1 MKRTIV
7 ALGLVV
13 SLVDAGCQPRGASG
27 GGSPKQTFAELRA
40 IKGAL
45 RVSAPGEQS
54 RKPYP
59 RERIVEGEAVD
70 VPEGGLAWMRRDGGA
85 TWLISGPAQLVVK
98 SDAVELRAGRAFVD
112 GEQGEPVS
120 VVTPQGTLE
129 LSDARAS
136 VEVGKQVTAYVLRGS
151 ARSGNAERASAG
163 EVLTLLADGRVTRSA
178 MLSWQDWTGGLGT
191 ADASADPAPFGIGT
205 VGARKP
211 GDKGQPRFSL
221 VIQRL
226 DVKVTIDHDFA
237 VTEVDQTFVNP
248 SVDRVEG
255 IFSFRTP
262 VAGTL
267 QRFGVDRDGEL
278 VWGRVQESQDAVRQY
293 ESNVYEG
300 SQEDPALLQWQSP
313 GVYNARLYPI
323 NGGTTRRVVTRY
335 AEWLSRQGPRGER
348 RLYVYPMAAEGAKGS
363 LPRIEELTVTL
374 DLSQAAASSVRS
386 GMGGTRDGN
395 KLVVK
400 AFDFTPRADLS
411 VELFDQG
418 QLGAVAYRAPHD
430 LPPEEAPASGGKEFA
445 RSVSREEADYIAIP
459 LRAPAP
465 PASEG
470 SGLDL
475 ALIIDTSAATEP
487 SALAIARTIA
497 SSLLAHLG
505 SGDRAALWTGDA
517 TLRPVAEG
525 SGSLTTLDAEK
536 RKQWLAGLSAVER
549 GGATDLGALLTQAAS
564 KLDPKR
570 HGAVLYVGDGVPSV
584 GELAPKVLS
593 ERLARLPAGTRLLAA
608 AVGSQ
613 PNLPLLASIVRGAP
627 VEQVSDAYGA
637 ARSALRLLEAAG
649 RSSWLGAKVDLG
661 PGVER
666 VLPRTLP
673 PITADET
680 TMIVGRLNGAPLPR
694 TLELSSGEGSVK
706 QRLSVRYL
714 KDHGDLRRRWAEERF
729 DELRESGA
737 GRASLVDI
745 GRRFGLVTPFTSL
758 YVPTRRER
766 EQEQESKPDY
776 VSDEARREER
786 ARRWRPWWNHA
797 GDASAAPAVSM
808 MSENKEGGTG
818 TRAKGEEGSM
828 GSPAAKIPER
838 YAKQAPAQELTPEAV
853 EFALREPKDEGA
865 ERALSHAEAVNGAQ
879 EFGMIGRL
887 QKTPSGEPNSLRG
900 DSMPVEPV
908 ATAAPA
914 AAAPPRAAAAS
925 RSSGMAGGGLGLSG
939 IGSGGGALDSL
950 PMQTLGALS
959 ASGPV
964 SAKIG
969 GAAKVTGPKGSAS
982 IGSVSLTGGGIGNAA
997 RVVAG
1002 MRAGFRNCY
1011 QRGLVEYPDAAGR
1024 IQLVVRV
1031 GAGGEVEGVTQSY
1044 SGELSA
1050 SVISCVVARVRAA
1063 QFDPPEG
1070 GSTIINVPVTF
1081 DAEGKPHR
1089 PDPTSAVPT
1098 TVKVSVTSSSIG
1110 TINHERAPCGKGAD
1124 LPLSERIVLWRE
1136 RLAISI
1142 DVDMVLRVYRAALAD
1157 CEASDWRERSALLVQ
1172 IVEHLSSIRDRVALW
1187 RALLMTS
1194 PTAAD
1199 AVYRFMLL
1207 RVQTSQDL
1215 KELHEALG
1223 LSQIEPEL
1231 LDALLKKARSAAER
1245 LALLRG
1251 AAEKFANDTELSLLV
1266 LDAYE
1271 DAGDEAGGRAWA
1283 RKLRRRADASSH
1295 VRTNVGEY
1303 YLRLSNRAKGAQAER
1318 DAQEARRTFGEL
1330 VEFAPEDPLSRRRL
1344 GDLLRAHGWYEE
1356 ALRQYETL
1364 AALTPDDPSVP
1375 LLLAAAN
1382 QGTGKVEEAVRW
1394 AEKAAAT
1401 GSPDGESQMALAARA
1416 LASAF
1421 LCWARQESAR
1431 EGNALELERL
1441 RGRAARLAASE
1452 QGQGVRVVL
1461 SWAHPELRPA
1471 LWSNALGSMM
1481 PAPDNLPLLGVAQV
1495 FVPSTPTP
1503 ELELRLDPED
1513 AARAARLELKATL
1526 TVMVAEGTPQE
1537 RLARLDVGFKGQ
1549 AGKPLDR
1556 VRLRFE
1562 DGALKEVP

>member
-7 ALGLVV
+7 ALGLGVAFLNA
-13 SLVDAGCQPRGASG
+13 SCHERASSG
-27 GGSPKQTFAELRA
+27 GLSPKQTFAELRS

-45 RVSAPGEQS
+45 AVSAPGEPS
-54 RKPYP
+54 RRPYP
-59 RERIVEGEAVD
+59 RERIVEGETVD

-85 TWLISGPAQLVVK
+85 TWLISGPAKLVVK
-98 SDAVELRAGRAFVD
+98 SDAVELRAGRVFVD

-120 VVTPQGTLE
+120 VVTPKGRLE

-136 VEVGKQVTAYVLRGS
+136 VEVGKQVTAYVLRGT
-151 ARSGNAERASAG
+151 ARSGDAGRASAG
-163 EVLTLLADGRVTRSA
+163 ESLTLLADGKVTRSA

-211 GDKGQPRFSL
+211 GDQGQPRSSL

-248 SVDRVEG
+248 SVDTVEG

-262 VAGTL
+262 LGGTL

-278 VWGRVQESQDAVRQY
+278 VWGRVKESEEAVRQY

-300 SQEDPALLQWQSP
+300 SQEDPALLRWQSP
-313 GVYNARLYPI
+313 GVYSARLYPI

-335 AEWLSRQGPRGER
+335 AEWLSRQGPHGER

-374 DLSQAAASSVRS
+374 DLSQAAATTVRS
-386 GMGGTRDGN
+386 GMGGKRDGN
-395 KLVVK
+395 QLVVK

-411 VELFDQG
+411 VELFDKG

-430 LPPEEAPASGGKEFA
+430 LPPEEAPESGGNAFA

-465 PASEG
+465 PAGEG

-475 ALIIDTSAATEP
+475 ALVIDTSAATEP

-505 SGDRAALWTGDA
+505 PNDRAALWAGDA
-517 TLRPVAEG
+517 TLRPVAPG
-525 SGSLTTLDAEK
+525 SGSLSTLDAEK

-549 GGATDLGALLTQAAS
+549 GGATDIGALLTQAAS
-564 KLDPKR
+564 QLDPRR
-570 HGAVLYVGDGVPSV
+570 HGAVLYVGDGAPSV
-584 GELAPKVLS
+584 GELAPKALS

-613 PNLPLLASIVRGAP
+613 PNLPLLSGIVRGAP
-627 VEQVSDAYGA
+627 VEQVFDAYGA

-649 RSSWLGAKVDLG
+649 RWSWLGAKVDLG

-666 VLPRTLP
+666 VLPRVLP

-680 TMIVGRLNGAPLPR
+680 IMIVGRVNGAALPSA
-694 TLELSSGEGSVK
+694 LELSSSEGSVK

-714 KDHGDLRRRWAEERF
+714 KDFGDLRRRWAEERF

-766 EQEQESKPDY
+766 EQEQDSKPDF
-776 VSDEARREER
+776 VADEVRRYER

-797 GDASAAPAVSM
+797 EEASAAAPA
-808 MSENKEGGTG
+808 MSAASDNKEGGTG
-818 TRAKGEEGSM
+818 TRAKGEEGSL
-828 GSPAAKIPER
+828 GSSVSKPDDRRYAAQEAKRSPAPEVAR
-838 YAKQAPAQELTPEAV
+838 EVDLKDVQD
-853 EFALREPKDEGA
+853 FALGSSPRPVSRRGGSEM
-865 ERALSHAEAVNGAQ
+865 LEAA
-879 EFGMIGRL
+879 
-887 QKTPSGEPNSLRG
+887 S
-900 DSMPVEPV
+900 
-908 ATAAPA
+908 APA
-914 AAAPPRAAAAS
+914 AA
-925 RSSGMAGGGLGLSG
+925 GLALSG
-939 IGSGGGALDSL
+939 TGSGGGGLR
-950 PMQTLGALS
+950 PMSGRVGGGLAGIGATAS
-959 ASGPV
+959 AVKVAGPKGNA
-964 SAKIG
+964 SIG
-969 GAAKVTGPKGSAS
+969 GAD
-982 IGSVSLTGGGIGNAA
+982 VSGGTVGNVQ

-1011 QRGLVEYPDAAGR
+1011 QRGLAEDPDAAGSIRLAVR
-1024 IQLVVRV
+1024 I
-1031 GAGGEVEGVTQSY
+1031 AEGGEVAGAIPSA
-1044 SGELSA
+1044 SGNLPA
-1050 SVISCVVARVRAA
+1050 SVIACVVARVQAA
-1063 QFDPPEG
+1063 QFDPPQG
-1070 GSTIINVPVTF
+1070 GTVIVNVPVTF
-1081 DAEGKPHR
+1081 DADDKR
-1089 PDPTSAVPT
+1089 SSPDPASKPSPVSK
-1098 TVKVSVTSSSIG
+1098 TVKVTVTSSIG
-1110 TINHERAPCGKGAD
+1110 RIDHQRAPCGRGAD
-1124 LPLSERIVLWRE
+1124 LPLSERLVLWRE
-1136 RLAISI
+1136 RLSSGSGI
-1142 DVDMVLRVYRAALAD
+1142 DFALRIYRAALAD

-1172 IVEHLSSIRDRVALW
+1172 IVDHLGAIRDRVALW
-1187 RALLMTS
+1187 RALLAIS

-1223 LSQIEPEL
+1223 LSQIEPQL
-1231 LDALLKKARSAAER
+1231 LDALLKKGRNAAER

-1271 DAGDEAGGRAWA
+1271 DADDEAGGRAWA
-1283 RKLRRRADASSH
+1283 RKLRRRVDASSH

-1303 YLRLSNRAKGAQAER
+1303 YLRLSGHGTGAQAER
-1318 DAQEARRTFGEL
+1318 DAEEARRTFGEL

-1344 GDLLRAHGWYEE
+1344 GDLLRAHGWYQE

-1394 AEKAAAT
+1394 AEKAAAS

-1421 LCWARQESAR
+1421 LCWARQDSAR
-1431 EGNALELERL
+1431 TGNLVEVERL
-1441 RGRAARLAASE
+1441 RLRAARLAASE

-1495 FVPSTPTP
+1495 FVPSAPTP
-1503 ELELRLDPED
+1503 EIELRLDPED

-1526 TVMVAEGTPQE
+1526 TVLVAEGTAQE
-1537 RLARLDVGFKGQ
+1537 RLARLDVAFKGP

-1562 DGALKEVP
+1562 DGTLQEVP

>member
-7 ALGLVV
+7 ALGLAVGLLGA
-13 SLVDAGCQPRGASG
+13 SCKPRGSSSSSSPG
-27 GGSPKQTFAELRA
+27 GRLSPSQTFAELRT
-40 IKGAL
+40 IKGEL
-45 RVSAPGEQS
+45 RVSAPGDPG
-54 RKPYP
+54 RRPYP
-59 RERIVEGEAVD
+59 RERIVNGEAVD

-85 TWLISGPAQLVVK
+85 TWLISGPAKLVVK
-98 SDAVELRAGRAFVD
+98 SEAVELLAGRAFVD

-120 VVTPQGTLE
+120 VVTPKGTLE

-136 VEVGKQVTAYVLRGS
+136 VEVGKQVTAYVLRGT
-151 ARSGNAERASAG
+151 ARSGDAGRASAG
-163 EVLTLLADGRVTRSA
+163 ELLTLVGDGKATRTA

-211 GDKGQPRFSL
+211 GDQGQPRFSL

-226 DVKVTIDHDFA
+226 DVKVTVDHDFA

-248 SVDRVEG
+248 SVDTVEG
-255 IFSFRTP
+255 LFSFRTP
-262 VAGTL
+262 EGGTL
-267 QRFGVDRDGEL
+267 QRFGVDRDGQL
-278 VWGRVQESQDAVRQY
+278 VWGRVKESEEAVRQY
-293 ESNVYEG
+293 QSNVYQG
-300 SQEDPALLQWQSP
+300 SEEDPALLQWQSP
-313 GVYNARLYPI
+313 GVYGARLYPI
-323 NGGTTRRVVTRY
+323 KGGTTRRVVTRY
-335 AEWLSRQGPRGER
+335 AEWLSRQGPHGER
-348 RLYVYPMAAEGAKGS
+348 RLYVYPMAAEGARGS

-374 DLSQAAASSVRS
+374 DLSQAAATSVRS

-411 VELFDQG
+411 VELFDNG
-418 QLGAVAYRAPHD
+418 QQGAVAYRAPHD
-430 LPPEEAPASGGKEFA
+430 LPPEEAPESGGKEFA

-459 LRAPAP
+459 LRAPAA
-465 PASEG
+465 PAG
-470 SGLDL
+470 AAPGLDL
-475 ALIIDTSAATEP
+475 ALVIDTSAATEP

-505 SGDRAALWTGDA
+505 SNDRVALWAGDA

-525 SGSLTTLDAEK
+525 SGSLTTLDADK

-549 GGATDLGALLTQAAS
+549 GGATDIGALLTEAAS

-570 HGAVLYVGDGVPSV
+570 HGAVLYVGDGAPSV
-584 GELAPKVLS
+584 GELAPKALS

-613 PNLPLLASIVRGAP
+613 PNTPLLASIVRGAP
-627 VEQVSDAYGA
+627 LEQVFDAYGA

-649 RSSWLGAKVDLG
+649 RSSWLGAKVYLG

-666 VLPRTLP
+666 VLPRVLP
-673 PITADET
+673 PISADET
-680 TMIVGRLNGAPLPR
+680 IMIVGRVNGAALPNS
-694 TLELSSGEGSVK
+694 LELSSSEGSVK
-706 QRLSVRYL
+706 QRLAVRYL
-714 KDHGDLRRRWAEERF
+714 RDFGDLRRRWAEERF

-758 YVPTRRER
+758 YVPTRRES
-766 EQEQESKPDY
+766 EQEPETKPDFAAN
-776 VSDEARREER
+776 EARKYER
-786 ARRWRPWWNHA
+786 ARRWRPWWNR
-797 GDASAAPAVSM
+797 DAEAPAAASMSAVSD
-808 MSENKEGGTG
+808 NKEGGTG

-828 GSPAAKIPER
+828 GRPVELSLKDDDQR
-838 YAKQAPAQELTPEAV
+838 YAAQAPKDSPEPAV
-853 EFALREPKDEGA
+853 PRRVALEE
-865 ERALSHAEAVNGAQ
+865 AQ
-879 EFGMIGRL
+879 EFGMTGLLARGASG
-887 QKTPSGEPNSLRG
+887 KPSAPRADAPS
-900 DSMPVEPV
+900 
-908 ATAAPA
+908 AAPA
-914 AAAPPRAAAAS
+914 SAPRPVAA
-925 RSSGMAGGGLGLSG
+925 GAGIGLSG
-939 IGSGGGALDSL
+939 TGSGGGGLR
-950 PMQTLGALS
+950 PMSGGGLAGIS
-959 ASGPV
+959 ASGRSDGTAKV
-964 SAKIG
+964 EGVKGSAAIG
-969 GAAKVTGPKGSAS
+969 GAE
-982 IGSVSLTGGGIGNAA
+982 LTGGSIGNAA

-1011 QRGLVEYPDAAGR
+1011 QRGLVENPDTSGKIVLA
-1024 IQLVVRV
+1024 VRV
-1031 GAGGEVEGVTQSY
+1031 AAGGEVEGVIPTSP
-1044 SGELSA
+1044 GNLPA
-1050 SVISCVVARVRAA
+1050 SVIACVVARVRAA

-1070 GSTIINVPVTF
+1070 GSAIINVPVTF
-1081 DAEGKPHR
+1081 AFGDAPQ
-1089 PDPTSAVPT
+1089 PSAPVSIVSK
-1098 TVKVSVTSSSIG
+1098 TVKVAITTSIG
-1110 TINHERAPCGKGAD
+1110 NIDHERAPCGKGAD
-1124 LPLSERIVLWRE
+1124 LPLSERLVLWRE
-1136 RLAISI
+1136 RLNSGGTGI
-1142 DVDMVLRVYRAALAD
+1142 DIALRVYRTALAD

-1172 IVEHLSSIRDRVALW
+1172 IVDHLNSIRDRVELW
-1187 RALLMTS
+1187 RALLAIS

-1223 LSQIEPEL
+1223 LSQIEPQL
-1231 LDALLKKARSAAER
+1231 LDALLKKAKSAAER

-1251 AAEKFANDTELSLLV
+1251 AAEKFENDTELSLLV

-1283 RKLRRRADASSH
+1283 RKLRRRADATSH
-1295 VRTNVGEY
+1295 VRTNVGEF
-1303 YLRLSNRAKGAQAER
+1303 YLRLSSRTQGAQAER

-1344 GDLLRAHGWYEE
+1344 GDLLRAHGWYQE

-1364 AALTPDDPSVP
+1364 ATLTPDDPSVP

-1382 QGTGKVEEAVRW
+1382 QGIGKVEEAVRW

-1421 LCWARQESAR
+1421 LCWARQDSAR
-1431 EGNALELERL
+1431 DGKSDEVERL
-1441 RGRAARLAASE
+1441 RIRAARLAASE
-1452 QGQGVRVVL
+1452 QGQGVRVIL
-1461 SWAHPELRPA
+1461 TWAHPELRPA

-1503 ELELRLDPED
+1503 EIELRLDPED

-1526 TVMVAEGTPQE
+1526 TVLIGEGTAEE
-1537 RLARLDVGFKGQ
+1537 RLARLDVSFKGQ

-1556 VRLRFE
+1556 VKLRFA
-1562 DGALKEVP
+1562 DGTLTEVP

>member
-1 MKRTIV
+1 MKRI
-7 ALGLVV
+7 LVV
-13 SLVDAGCQPRGASG
+13 VGLAAALLGASCQRR
-27 GGSPKQTFAELRA
+27 GSTSVGRLSPNQTFAELRT

-45 RVSAPGEQS
+45 AVAAPGEKS

-85 TWLISGPAQLVVK
+85 TWLISGPAKLVVK

-120 VVTPQGTLE
+120 VVTPKGRLE

-136 VEVGKQVTAYVLRGS
+136 VEVGKEVSAYVLRGT
-151 ARSGNAERASAG
+151 ARSGDAERASAG
-163 EVLTLLADGRVTRSA
+163 ERLTLLGDGKVTRTA

-191 ADASADPAPFGIGT
+191 ADSAADPAPFGIGT

-211 GDKGQPRFSL
+211 GDQGQPRFSL

-248 SVDRVEG
+248 SVDTVEG

-262 VAGTL
+262 VGGTL
-267 QRFGVDRDGEL
+267 QRFGVDRDGDL
-278 VWGRVQESQDAVRQY
+278 VWGRVKESEEAVRQY
-293 ESNVYEG
+293 ESNVFEG
-300 SQEDPALLQWQSP
+300 SQEDPALLQWKAP

-323 NGGTTRRVVTRY
+323 KGGTTRRVVTRY
-335 AEWLSRQGPRGER
+335 AEWLSRQGTHGER

-386 GMGGTRDGN
+386 GMGGRRDGSQ
-395 KLVVK
+395 LVVK

-411 VELFDQG
+411 VELFDNG
-418 QLGAVAYRAPHD
+418 QPGAVAYRAPHD
-430 LPPEEAPASGGKEFA
+430 LPPEEAPESGGKEFA

-465 PASEG
+465 PASES

-475 ALIIDTSAATEP
+475 ALVIDTSAATEP

-505 SGDRAALWTGDA
+505 SNDRAALWAGDA

-525 SGSLTTLDAEK
+525 SGSLTVLDADK

-549 GGATDLGALLTQAAS
+549 GGATDIGALLTEAAS

-570 HGAVLYVGDGVPSV
+570 HGAVLYVGDGAPSV

-613 PNLPLLASIVRGAP
+613 PNLALLDSIVRGAP
-627 VEQVSDAYGA
+627 VEQVYDAYGA

-666 VLPRTLP
+666 VLPRVLP

-680 TMIVGRLNGAPLPR
+680 IMIVGRVNGAALPR
-694 TLELSSGEGSVK
+694 ELELTSSEGSVK
-706 QRLSVRYL
+706 QKLSVRYL
-714 KDHGDLRRRWAEERF
+714 RDFGDLRRRWAEERF

-758 YVPTRRER
+758 YVPTRRESK
-766 EQEQESKPDY
+766 QDQGSKPDFIAA
-776 VSDEARREER
+776 EARKYER
-786 ARRWRPWWNHA
+786 ARRWRPWWNR
-797 GDASAAPAVSM
+797 DENSPAVVSM
-808 MSENKEGGTG
+808 SLESDNKEGGTG

-828 GSPAAKIPER
+828 GSSVSKADDRR
-838 YAKQAPAQELTPEAV
+838 YALQEQKDSAAPEVADKPALKQAE
-853 EFALREPKDEGA
+853 
-865 ERALSHAEAVNGAQ
+865 
-879 EFGMIGRL
+879 EFGM
-887 QKTPSGEPNSLRG
+887 SGLSSGGPTSGVLRG
-900 DSMPVEPV
+900 GEVTTAEPES
-908 ATAAPA
+908 APA
-914 AAAPPRAAAAS
+914 SAPASPPRAAA
-925 RSSGMAGGGLGLSG
+925 GLRLSG
-939 IGSGGGALDSL
+939 TGSGGGALR
-950 PMQTLGALS
+950 PMSGGGLAGIA
-959 ASGPV
+959 ASGRSSP
-964 SAKIG
+964 SADLA
-969 GAAKVTGPKGSAS
+969 GAAKVTGVKGSAA
-982 IGSVSLTGGGIGNAA
+982 IGGANVTGGSIGNAQ

-1011 QRGLVEYPDAAGR
+1011 QRGLGENPDAGGSIMLA
-1024 IQLVVRV
+1024 VRV
-1031 GAGGEVEGVTQSY
+1031 APGGEVEDVIPTSPG
-1044 SGELSA
+1044 GLPD
-1050 SVISCVVARVRAA
+1050 SVIACVVARVRAS
-1063 QFDPPEG
+1063 QFDPPDG
-1070 GSTIINVPVTF
+1070 GSAIINVPVTF
-1081 DAEGKPHR
+1081 TPGDKPQ
-1089 PDPTSAVPT
+1089 PSDPVSTVSTTLKVAVT
-1098 TVKVSVTSSSIG
+1098 NSIG
-1110 TINHERAPCGKGAD
+1110 SIHHERAPCGRGAD
-1124 LPLSERIVLWRE
+1124 LPLSERLVLWRE
-1136 RLAISI
+1136 RLSGGTGI
-1142 DVDMVLRVYRAALAD
+1142 DLALRVYRAALAD

-1172 IVEHLSSIRDRVALW
+1172 IVDHLASIRDRVALW
-1187 RALLMTS
+1187 RALLAIS

-1223 LSQIEPEL
+1223 LSQIEPQL
-1231 LDALLKKARSAAER
+1231 LDALLKKARNAAER

-1251 AAEKFANDTELSLLV
+1251 AAEKFADDTELSLLV

-1271 DAGDEAGGRAWA
+1271 DAADEAGGRAWA

-1303 YLRLSNRAKGAQAER
+1303 YLRLSGRAKGAQAER

-1344 GDLLRAHGWYEE
+1344 GDLLRAHGWYQE
-1356 ALRQYETL
+1356 ALRQNETL

-1394 AEKAAAT
+1394 AEKAAAS
-1401 GSPDGESQMALAARA
+1401 GSPDGGSQMALAARA

-1421 LCWARQESAR
+1421 LCWARLGSDGKGE
-1431 EGNALELERL
+1431 ELERL
-1441 RGRAARLAASE
+1441 RIRAARLAASE
-1452 QGQGVRVVL
+1452 QGQGVRVIL

-1503 ELELRLDPED
+1503 EIELRLDPED
-1513 AARAARLELKATL
+1513 AARAARLELSATL
-1526 TVMVAEGTPQE
+1526 TILVDEGTDHE
-1537 RLARLDVGFKGQ
+1537 RLARSDITFKGE
-1549 AGKPLDR
+1549 AGKPRDR

-1562 DGALKEVP
+1562 NGTLVVVP

>member
-1 MKRTIV
+1 MKRSIV
-7 ALGLVV
+7 ALGLA
-13 SLVDAGCQPRGASG
+13 LAFLDASCRPRGSSG
-27 GGSPKQTFAELRA
+27 RLSPNQTFAELRT

-45 RVSAPGEQS
+45 AVSAPGEQA
-54 RKPYP
+54 RRPYP

-85 TWLISGPAQLVVK
+85 TWLISGPAKLVVK
-98 SDAVELRAGRAFVD
+98 SDAVELKAGRAFVD

-120 VVTPQGTLE
+120 VVTPKGRLE

-136 VEVGKQVTAYVLRGS
+136 VEVGQQVTAYVLRGS
-151 ARSGNAERASAG
+151 ARSGDAERAGAG
-163 EVLTLLADGRVTRSA
+163 ERLTLLGDGKVRRTA

-191 ADASADPAPFGIGT
+191 ADASAGPAPFGIGT
-205 VGARKP
+205 VGAREP
-211 GDKGQPRFSL
+211 GEKGQPRFSL

-248 SVDRVEG
+248 SVHTVEG
-255 IFSFRTP
+255 LFSFRTP
-262 VAGTL
+262 LGGTL
-267 QRFGVDRDGEL
+267 QRFGVDRAGEL
-278 VWGRVQESQDAVRQY
+278 VWGRVKESEEAVRQY
-293 ESNVYEG
+293 ESNVYQG
-300 SQEDPALLQWQSP
+300 SEEDPALLHWQAP
-313 GVYNARLYPI
+313 GVYSARLYPI
-323 NGGTTRRVVTRY
+323 KGGTTRRVVTRY

-348 RLYVYPMAAEGAKGS
+348 RLYVYPMAAEGARGS

-395 KLVVK
+395 QLVVK

-411 VELFDQG
+411 VELFDNG

-430 LPPEEAPASGGKEFA
+430 LPPEEAPESGGKEFA

-459 LRAPAP
+459 LRAPAV
-465 PASEG
+465 PAGES

-475 ALIIDTSAATEP
+475 ALVIDTSAATEP
-487 SALAIARTIA
+487 SALAIARSIA
-497 SSLLAHLG
+497 ASLLAHLG
-505 SGDRAALWTGDA
+505 SDDRVALWAGDA

-525 SGSLTTLDAEK
+525 SGSLTTLDADK

-549 GGATDLGALLTQAAS
+549 GGATDIGALLTQAAS
-564 KLDPKR
+564 QLDPKR
-570 HGAVLYVGDGVPSV
+570 HGAVLYVGDGAPSV
-584 GELAPKVLS
+584 GELAPKALS
-593 ERLARLPAGTRLLAA
+593 ERLSRLPAGTRLLAA
-608 AVGSQ
+608 ALGSQ

-627 VEQVSDAYGA
+627 VEQVFDAYGA

-666 VLPRTLP
+666 VLPRVLP

-680 TMIVGRLNGAPLPR
+680 IMIVGRLNGAALPSA
-694 TLELSSGEGSVK
+694 LELSSSEGSVK

-714 KDHGDLRRRWAEERF
+714 RDFGDLRRRWAEQRF

-758 YVPTRRER
+758 YVPTRRES
-766 EQEQESKPDY
+766 EQEQGNLPDLAA
-776 VSDEARREER
+776 DEARRYER
-786 ARRWRPWWNHA
+786 ARRWRPWWNRA
-797 GDASAAPAVSM
+797 AETPLAAPAMSAVSD
-808 MSENKEGGTG
+808 NKEGGSG
-818 TRAKGEEGSM
+818 TRAKVEEFSLGS
-828 GSPAAKIPER
+828 SVSKPDDRR
-838 YAKQAPAQELTPEAV
+838 YAAQEPRDDAKPEVAHQPAPQ
-853 EFALREPKDEGA
+853 E
-865 ERALSHAEAVNGAQ
+865 AQ
-879 EFGMIGRL
+879 EFGDSSSSPFGV
-887 QKTPSGEPNSLRG
+887 LRG
-900 DSMPVEPV
+900 EVTTADRGV
-908 ATAAPA
+908 AASRPAMVGASSPA
-914 AAAPPRAAAAS
+914 AAV
-925 RSSGMAGGGLGLSG
+925 GLGLSG
-939 IGSGGGALDSL
+939 TGSGGGV
-950 PMQTLGALS
+950 LGPARGLAS
-959 ASGPV
+959 IGASGKAAAV
-964 SAKIG
+964 
-969 GAAKVTGPKGSAS
+969 AKVTGPKGYAN
-982 IGSVSLTGGGIGNAA
+982 IGGPTVTGGHVGNAA
-997 RVVAG
+997 RIVAA
-1002 MRAGFRNCY
+1002 MRPGFRSCY
-1011 QRGLVEYPDAAGR
+1011 QRALADEPDAAGSIR
-1024 IQLVVRV
+1024 LTIRV
-1031 GAGGEVEGVTQSY
+1031 AEGGEVAGVSPFP
-1044 SGELSA
+1044 SDSLPGDILL
-1050 SVISCVVARVRAA
+1050 CVMARARAA
-1063 QFDPPEG
+1063 QFDAPEG
-1070 GSTIINVPVTF
+1070 GSAIISVPVTF
-1081 DAEGKPHR
+1081 VVESHPSPPDSETDELRSASKP
-1089 PDPTSAVPT
+1089 SAVSKK
-1098 TVKVSVTSSSIG
+1098 TVTVAVTSSIGSIH
-1110 TINHERAPCGKGAD
+1110 HERAPCGRGAD
-1124 LPLSERIVLWRE
+1124 LPLSERLVLWRE
-1136 RLAISI
+1136 RLSGGRGI
-1142 DVDMVLRVYRAALAD
+1142 DIALRIYRAALAD

-1172 IVEHLSSIRDRVALW
+1172 IVDHLDSIHDRVALW
-1187 RALLMTS
+1187 RALLAMS

-1223 LSQIEPEL
+1223 LAQIEPQL
-1231 LDALLKKARSAAER
+1231 LDALLKKARNAAER

-1251 AAEKFANDTELSLLV
+1251 AAEKFVNDTELSLLV

-1283 RKLRRRADASSH
+1283 RKLRRRVDASSH

-1303 YLRLSNRAKGAQAER
+1303 YLRLSGRAQGAQVER

-1356 ALRQYETL
+1356 ARRQYETL
-1364 AALTPDDPSVP
+1364 AALTPDDASVP

-1394 AEKAAAT
+1394 AEKAAAS
-1401 GSPDGESQMALAARA
+1401 GSPDGESQIALAARA
-1416 LASAF
+1416 WASAF
-1421 LCWARQESAR
+1421 LCWARQESAKA
-1431 EGNALELERL
+1431 GNTSEVERL
-1441 RGRAARLAASE
+1441 RIRAARLAASE

-1503 ELELRLDPED
+1503 EIELRLDPED

-1526 TVMVAEGTPQE
+1526 TVLAFEGTAQE
-1537 RLARLDVGFKGQ
+1537 RLARLDVAFKGR
-1549 AGKPLDR
+1549 AGKALDR

-1562 DGALKEVP
+1562 DGTLEEVP

>member
-7 ALGLVV
+7 AL
-13 SLVDAGCQPRGASG
+13 SLGVALLAAGCHERGSSG
-27 GGSPKQTFAELRA
+27 GHSPNQTFAELRT

-45 RVSAPGEQS
+45 RVSAPGEQG
-54 RKPYP
+54 RRPYP
-59 RERIVEGEAVD
+59 RERIVEGEAVE

-85 TWLISGPAQLVVK
+85 TWLISGPAKLVVK

-120 VVTPQGTLE
+120 VVTPKGRLE

-136 VEVGKQVTAYVLRGS
+136 VEVGKQVTAYVLRGT
-151 ARSGNAERASAG
+151 ARSGDAERASAG
-163 EVLTLLADGRVTRSA
+163 ELLTLLGDGKVTRTP

-211 GDKGQPRFSL
+211 GDQGQPRFSL

-226 DVKVTIDHDFA
+226 DVKVRIDHDFA

-248 SVDRVEG
+248 SFDIVEG

-262 VAGTL
+262 LGGTL
-267 QRFGVDRDGEL
+267 QRFGVDRDGQL
-278 VWGRVQESQDAVRQY
+278 VWGRVKESQEAVRQY
-293 ESNVYEG
+293 ESNVYQG
-300 SQEDPALLQWQSP
+300 SEEDPALLQWRSP

-323 NGGTTRRVVTRY
+323 KGGTTRRVVTRY
-335 AEWLSRQGPRGER
+335 GEWLSRQGPHGER

-374 DLSQAAASSVRS
+374 DLSQAAATSVRS
-386 GMGGTRDGN
+386 GMAGTRDGN
-395 KLVVK
+395 QLVVK

-411 VELFDQG
+411 VELFDKG

-430 LPPEEAPASGGKEFA
+430 LPPEEAPESGGKEFA

-465 PASEG
+465 PVAES

-475 ALIIDTSAATEP
+475 ALVIDTSAATEP

-505 SGDRAALWTGDA
+505 SDDRAALWAGDA

-525 SGSLTTLDAEK
+525 SGSLTTLDSDK

-549 GGATDLGALLTQAAS
+549 GGATDIGALLTQAAS
-564 KLDPKR
+564 TLDPKR
-570 HGAVLYVGDGVPSV
+570 HGAVLYVGDGAPSV
-584 GELAPKVLS
+584 GELAPKALS

-613 PNLPLLASIVRGAP
+613 QNLPLLASIVRGAP
-627 VEQVSDAYGA
+627 VEQVFDAYGA

-666 VLPRTLP
+666 VLPRVLP

-680 TMIVGRLNGAPLPR
+680 IMIVGRVNGAALPSA
-694 TLELSSGEGSVK
+694 LELSSSEGSVK

-714 KDHGDLRRRWAEERF
+714 RDFGDLRRRWAEERF

-745 GRRFGLVTPFTSL
+745 GRRFGIVTPFTSL
-758 YVPTRRER
+758 YVPTRREL
-766 EQEQESKPDY
+766 EQEPESKPDL
-776 VSDEARREER
+776 VADEARKYER
-786 ARRWRPWWNHA
+786 ARRWRPWWNRA
-797 GDASAAPAVSM
+797 EEAQAAQAAPAMSLVSD
-808 MSENKEGGTG
+808 NKEGGTG

-828 GSPAAKIPER
+828 GAPATKADDRR
-838 YAKQAPAQELTPEAV
+838 YAVQ
-853 EFALREPKDEGA
+853 EPKDSPA
-865 ERALSHAEAVNGAQ
+865 PPVSHAEAVKEAQ
-879 EFGMIGRL
+879 EFGMIGL
-887 QKTPSGEPNSLRG
+887 SSSTAAGVLRG
-900 DSMPVEPV
+900 GEV
-908 ATAAPA
+908 AMASRDAPA
-914 AAAPPRAAAAS
+914 SSPAAT
-925 RSSGMAGGGLGLSG
+925 GLRLSG
-939 IGSGGGALDSL
+939 TGSGGGAVR
-950 PMQTLGALS
+950 PMSGGGLAGIGASRDLGA
-959 ASGPV
+959 P
-964 SAKIG
+964 
-969 GAAKVTGPKGSAS
+969 AKVTGPKGSAS
-982 IGSVSLTGGGIGNAA
+982 VGGANVTGGIVGNAA

-1011 QRGLVEYPDAAGR
+1011 QRGLAESPDAAGSMSLS
-1024 IQLVVRV
+1024 IRV
-1031 GAGGEVEGVTQSY
+1031 AEGGEVAGVVPSP
-1044 SGELSA
+1044 SGNLPA
-1050 SVISCVVARVRAA
+1050 SVIACVVARAGAA
-1063 QFDPPEG
+1063 QFDPPQG
-1070 GSTIINVPVTF
+1070 GSVIITVPVSF
-1081 DAEGKPHR
+1081 ASEGNPR
-1089 PDPTSAVPT
+1089 PPDLATDERPPASTPPS
-1098 TVKVSVTSSSIG
+1098 TVSKTLIGSIQ
-1110 TINHERAPCGKGAD
+1110 HERAPCGRGAD
-1124 LPLSERIVLWRE
+1124 LPLSERLVLWRE
-1136 RLAISI
+1136 RLSSGFGI
-1142 DVDMVLRVYRAALAD
+1142 DFALRIYRAALAD

-1172 IVEHLSSIRDRVALW
+1172 IVDHLGTIGDRVALW
-1187 RALLMTS
+1187 RALLAMS

-1223 LSQIEPEL
+1223 FSQIEPQL
-1231 LDALLKKARSAAER
+1231 LDALLKKARNAAER

-1251 AAEKFANDTELSLLV
+1251 AAEKFADDTELSLLV

-1303 YLRLSNRAKGAQAER
+1303 YLRLSGRAKGVQAER
-1318 DAQEARRTFGEL
+1318 DAEEARRTFGEL

-1344 GDLLRAHGWYEE
+1344 GDLLRAHGWYQE
-1356 ALRQYETL
+1356 ARRQYETL
-1364 AALTPDDPSVP
+1364 AALAPDDPSVP
-1375 LLLAAAN
+1375 LLLAAAD

-1394 AEKAAAT
+1394 AEKAAAS
-1401 GSPDGESQMALAARA
+1401 GSPDGESQVALAARA

-1421 LCWARQESAR
+1421 LCWARQDSGKA
-1431 EGNALELERL
+1431 GNTVEVERL
-1441 RGRAARLAASE
+1441 RARAARLAASE
-1452 QGQGVRVVL
+1452 QGQGVRVIL

-1503 ELELRLDPED
+1503 EIELRLDPED

-1526 TVMVAEGTPQE
+1526 TVVAFEGTAQE
-1537 RLARLDVGFKGQ
+1537 RISRLDVAFKGRD
-1549 AGKPLDR
+1549 GKPLDR

-1562 DGALKEVP
+1562 DGTLEELP

>member
-7 ALGLVV
+7 ALGLGV
-13 SLVDAGCQPRGASG
+13 SLLDASCQQRGSSVG
-27 GGSPKQTFAELRA
+27 LSPNQTFAELRTV
-40 IKGAL
+40 KGAL
-45 RVSAPGEQS
+45 RVSAPGEPG

-59 RERIVEGEAVD
+59 RERIVEGEAID

-85 TWLISGPAQLVVK
+85 TWLISGPARLVVK

-120 VVTPQGTLE
+120 VVTPQGRLE

-151 ARSGNAERASAG
+151 ARSGDAERASAG
-163 EVLTLLADGRVTRSA
+163 ELLTLLCDGKVTRSA

-191 ADASADPAPFGIGT
+191 ADSSADPAPFGIGT

-211 GDKGQPRFSL
+211 GDQGQPRFSL

-248 SVDRVEG
+248 SVDTVEG

-262 VAGTL
+262 LGGTL
-267 QRFGVDRDGEL
+267 QRFGVDRDGQL
-278 VWGRVQESQDAVRQY
+278 VWGRVKESEEAARQY
-293 ESNVYEG
+293 QSNVYQG

-313 GVYNARLYPI
+313 GVYDARLYPI
-323 NGGTTRRVVTRY
+323 KGGTTRRVVTRY
-335 AEWLSRQGPRGER
+335 AEWLSRQGSQGER

-363 LPRIEELTVTL
+363 LPRIEELTITL
-374 DLSQAAASSVRS
+374 DLSQAAATSVRS
-386 GMGGTRDGN
+386 GMGGKRDGN
-395 KLVVK
+395 QLVVK
-400 AFDFTPRADLS
+400 AFDFVPRADLS
-411 VELFDQG
+411 VELFDNG
-418 QLGAVAYRAPHD
+418 QQGAVAYRAPHD
-430 LPPEEAPASGGKEFA
+430 LPPEEAPESGGREFA

-465 PASEG
+465 PAGES

-475 ALIIDTSAATEP
+475 ALVIDTSAATEP
-487 SALAIARTIA
+487 SALAIARSIA

-505 SGDRAALWTGDA
+505 PNDRAALWAGDA
-517 TLRPVAEG
+517 TLRPVADG
-525 SGSLTTLDAEK
+525 SGSLTTLDADK
-536 RKQWLAGLSAVER
+536 RKRWLGGLSAVER
-549 GGATDLGALLTQAAS
+549 GGATDIGALLTQAAS

-570 HGAVLYVGDGVPSV
+570 HGAVLYVGDGAPSV
-584 GELAPKVLS
+584 GELAPKALS

-613 PNLPLLASIVRGAP
+613 PNLPLLGSIVRGAP
-627 VEQVSDAYGA
+627 VEQVFDAYGA

-666 VLPRTLP
+666 ILPRVLP

-680 TMIVGRLNGAPLPR
+680 IMIVGRVNGATLPSA
-694 TLELSSGEGSVK
+694 LELSSSEGTLK
-706 QRLSVRYL
+706 QRLSVRSL
-714 KDHGDLRRRWAEERF
+714 RDFGDLRRRWAEQRF

-758 YVPTRRER
+758 YVPTRHER
-766 EQEQESKPDY
+766 EQEPEGKPDLAA
-776 VSDEARREER
+776 DEARREER
-786 ARRWRPWWNHA
+786 ARRWRPWWNRSEE
-797 GDASAAPAVSM
+797 ASAAPAMSVA
-808 MSENKEGGTG
+808 SENKEGGTG
-818 TRAKGEEGSM
+818 TRAKGEEGSL
-828 GSPAAKIPER
+828 GSSVSKSDDQR
-838 YAKQAPAQELTPEAV
+838 YALQK
-853 EFALREPKDEGA
+853 PKDNLER
-865 ERALSHAEAVNGAQ
+865 ERADKPARKEAE
-879 EFGMIGRL
+879 EFGM
-887 QKTPSGEPNSLRG
+887 SGLSSGGPTSGVLRG
-900 DSMPVEPV
+900 GEV
-908 ATAAPA
+908 AMAAPA
-914 AAAPPRAAAAS
+914 SAPRAAS
-925 RSSGMAGGGLGLSG
+925 GLGLSG
-939 IGSGGGALDSL
+939 TGSGGRALR
-950 PMQTLGALS
+950 PMSGSGLAGIAASSRNPS
-959 ASGPV
+959 ADL
-964 SAKIG
+964 A
-969 GAAKVTGPKGSAS
+969 GAAKVKAVKGSAAVD
-982 IGSVSLTGGGIGNAA
+982 GANVTGGRIANAA

-1011 QRGLVEYPDAAGR
+1011 QRSLGENPDAGGR
-1024 IQLVVRV
+1024 ITLAVRV
-1031 GAGGEVEGVTQSY
+1031 AAGGEVEGVIPTSP
-1044 SGELSA
+1044 GGLPA
-1050 SVISCVVARVRAA
+1050 SVIACVVARVRAA

-1070 GSTIINVPVTF
+1070 GSAIINVPVTF
-1081 DAEGKPHR
+1081 SAEDNPQP
-1089 PDPTSAVPT
+1089 PDSVSTVST
-1098 TVKVSVTSSSIG
+1098 TVKVAVTSSIGSIH
-1110 TINHERAPCGKGAD
+1110 HERAPCGRGAD
-1124 LPLSERIVLWRE
+1124 LPLSERLVLWRE
-1136 RLAISI
+1136 RLGGGVGVEIA
-1142 DVDMVLRVYRAALAD
+1142 LRVYRTALAD

-1172 IVEHLSSIRDRVALW
+1172 IVDHLGSIRDRVALW
-1187 RALLMTS
+1187 RALLAIS

-1223 LSQIEPEL
+1223 LSQIEPQL
-1231 LDALLKKARSAAER
+1231 LDALLKKANNAAER

-1251 AAEKFANDTELSLLV
+1251 AAEKFANDSELSLLV

-1283 RKLRRRADASSH
+1283 RKLRRRVDASSH

-1303 YLRLSNRAKGAQAER
+1303 YLRLSARAKGPQAER
-1318 DAQEARRTFGEL
+1318 DAEEARRTFGEL

-1356 ALRQYETL
+1356 ARRQYETL
-1364 AALTPDDPSVP
+1364 AALAPDDPSVP
-1375 LLLAAAN
+1375 LLLAAAS
-1382 QGTGKVEEAVRW
+1382 QGTGRVEEAVRW
-1394 AEKAAAT
+1394 AEKAAAS
-1401 GSPDGESQMALAARA
+1401 GSPDGESQLALAARA
-1416 LASAF
+1416 WASAF
-1421 LCWARQESAR
+1421 LCWARQDSAQAGKTV
-1431 EGNALELERL
+1431 EVEHL
-1441 RGRAARLAASE
+1441 RVRAARLAASE
-1452 QGQGVRVVL
+1452 QGQGVRVIL

-1503 ELELRLDPED
+1503 EIELRLDPED

-1526 TVMVAEGTPQE
+1526 TVLLGEGTAQE
-1537 RLARLDVGFKGQ
+1537 RLARLDVTFKDRE
-1549 AGKPLDR
+1549 GKPLDR

-1562 DGALKEVP
+1562 DGTLEELP

>member
-7 ALGLVV
+7 ALGLVG
-13 SLVDAGCQPRGASG
+13 SLVGAGCRQHGASG
-27 GGSPKQTFAELRA
+27 GVSPKQTLAELRT
-40 IKGAL
+40 IKGEL
-45 RVSAPGEQS
+45 RVSAPGEQG
-54 RKPYP
+54 RKPYR
-59 RERIVEGEAVD
+59 RERIVDGEAVD

-98 SDAVELRAGRAFVD
+98 NDAVELRAGRAFVD

-120 VVTPQGTLE
+120 VVTPKGTLE

-136 VEVGKQVTAYVLRGS
+136 VEVGKQVTAYVLRGT
-151 ARSGNAERASAG
+151 ARSGDAERASAG
-163 EVLTLLADGRVTRSA
+163 ELITLMGDGRVSRSP

-211 GDKGQPRFSL
+211 GDKGEPRFSL

-248 SVDRVEG
+248 SVDTVEG

-262 VAGTL
+262 IGGTL
-267 QRFGVDRDGEL
+267 QRFGVDRDGDL
-278 VWGRVQESQDAVRQY
+278 VWGRVQESQEAVRQY
-293 ESNVYEG
+293 ESNVYQG
-300 SQEDPALLQWQSP
+300 SQEDPALLQWRSP
-313 GVYNARLYPI
+313 GVYDARLYPI
-323 NGGTTRRVVTRY
+323 KGGTTRRVVTRY
-335 AEWLSRQGPRGER
+335 AEWLSRQGQHGER

-363 LPRIEELTVTL
+363 LPRIEELTIKL
-374 DLSQAAASSVRS
+374 DLSQAAATSVRS
-386 GMGGTRDGN
+386 GMGGMRSGN
-395 KLVVK
+395 ELVVK

-418 QLGAVAYRAPHD
+418 QSGAVAYRAPHD
-430 LPPEEAPASGGKEFA
+430 LPPEEAPNSGGKGFA
-445 RSVSREEADYIAIP
+445 RDVSREEADYIAIP

-465 PASEG
+465 PAGEG

-475 ALIIDTSAATEP
+475 ALVIDTSAATEP

-505 SGDRAALWTGDA
+505 PKDRAALWAGDA
-517 TLRPVAEG
+517 TLRPVADG
-525 SGSLTTLDAEK
+525 SGSMTTLNADQ
-536 RKQWLAGLSAVER
+536 RKLWLAGLSAVER
-549 GGATDLGALLTQAAS
+549 GGATDIGALLTQAAS

-570 HGAVLYVGDGVPSV
+570 HGAVVYVGDGVPSV
-584 GELAPKVLS
+584 GELAPQVLT
-593 ERLARLPAGTRLLAA
+593 ERLARLPTGTRLLAA

-637 ARSALRLLEAAG
+637 ARSSLRLLEAAA
-649 RSSWLGAKVDLG
+649 RSSWLGAKVELG
-661 PGVER
+661 PSVER
-666 VLPRTLP
+666 VLPRVLP
-673 PITADET
+673 PISADET
-680 TMIVGRLNGAPLPR
+680 TMIVGRVSGTALPR
-694 TLELSSGEGSVK
+694 VLELSSSEGSVR
-706 QRLSVRYL
+706 QRLSVRHL
-714 KDHGDLRRRWAEERF
+714 RDHGDLRRRWAEERF
-729 DELRESGA
+729 VELRESGA

-758 YVPTRRER
+758 YVPTRREQ
-766 EQEQESKPDY
+766 EQEQEDKPDL
-776 VSDEARREER
+776 VSIEARREER
-786 ARRWRPWWNHA
+786 AGRWRPWWIRNWV
-797 GDASAAPAVSM
+797 GMSSSAPVMSAV
-808 MSENKEGGTG
+808 SENKEGGTG

-828 GSPAAKIPER
+828 GSAAAPAENQR
-838 YAKQAPAQELTPEAV
+838 FAKQAPHDHRALAQAK
-853 EFALREPKDEGA
+853 EFALGDD
-865 ERALSHAEAVNGAQ
+865 LSSDAPRDAPTTA
-879 EFGMIGRL
+879 I
-887 QKTPSGEPNSLRG
+887 
-900 DSMPVEPV
+900 EPV
-908 ATAAPA
+908 LPSTVPLATAAASPPA
-914 AAAPPRAAAAS
+914 ESRPESAPAKVPSGLSAIRPKAAVAL
-925 RSSGMAGGGLGLSG
+925 GTAGGGLAPRQAM
-939 IGSGGGALDSL
+939 GGGLAS
-950 PMQTLGALS
+950 TGAGRI
-959 ASGPV
+959 SGSV
-964 SAKIG
+964 DYAI
-969 GAAKVTGPKGSAS
+969 APKGVAS
-982 IGSVSLTGGGIGNAA
+982 IGGFSLAGGSIGNAA

-1011 QRGLVEYPDAAGR
+1011 QRGLGEAPDSAGR
-1024 IQLVVRV
+1024 INLTVRV
-1031 GAGGEVEGVTQSY
+1031 GAGGEVAEATPHATGD
-1044 SGELSA
+1044 LPD
-1050 SVISCVVARVRAA
+1050 SVIACVVARVRAA
-1063 QFDPPEG
+1063 QFDAPEG
-1070 GSTIINVPVTF
+1070 GSVIINVPVTF
-1081 DAEGKPHR
+1081 DTGDTPKP
-1089 PDPTSAVPT
+1089 AVPESPVST
-1098 TVKVSVTSSSIG
+1098 TVNVSVTNTSIG
-1110 TINHERAPCGKGAD
+1110 RIAHERVPCGKGAD
-1124 LPLSERIVLWRE
+1124 LPLAERMVLWHE
-1136 RLAISI
+1136 RLGGGAG
-1142 DVDMVLRVYRAALAD
+1142 VDFALRIYRTALAD

-1172 IVEHLSSIRDRVALW
+1172 IVDHMGSIRNRVELW
-1187 RALLMTS
+1187 RALLAVS

-1207 RVQTSQDL
+1207 RVQTSEDL

-1223 LSQIEPEL
+1223 LTQIEPQL
-1231 LDALLKKARSAAER
+1231 LDALLKKAKNPAER

-1251 AAEKFANDTELSLLV
+1251 AAEKFTNDTELSLLV

-1303 YLRLSNRAKGAQAER
+1303 YLRLSGRAKGALAER
-1318 DAQEARRTFGEL
+1318 DAEEARRTFGEL

-1375 LLLAAAN
+1375 LLLAASN

-1421 LCWARQESAR
+1421 LCWARQDSAQN
-1431 EGNALELERL
+1431 GNTAEVERL

-1452 QGQGVRVVL
+1452 QGQGARVIL

-1503 ELELRLDPED
+1503 EIELRLDPED
-1513 AARAARLELKATL
+1513 AARAARLELKATV
-1526 TVMVAEGTPQE
+1526 TVLVAEGTPEE
-1537 RLARLDVGFKGQ
+1537 RLARLDVAFKGE
-1549 AGKPLDR
+1549 AGKTLDK

-1562 DGALKEVP
+1562 GGVLKEVP

>member
-13 SLVDAGCQPRGASG
+13 SLVVAGCRQRSASG
-27 GGSPKQTFAELRA
+27 GVSPKQTFAELRT

-45 RVSAPGEQS
+45 RVSAAGEPG

-59 RERIVEGEAVD
+59 RERIVEGETVD

-85 TWLISGPAQLVVK
+85 TWLVSGPARLVVK
-98 SDAVELRAGRAFVD
+98 SNAVELNAGRAFVD

-120 VVTPQGTLE
+120 VVTPKGTLE

-136 VEVGKQVTAYVLRGS
+136 VEVGKQVTAYVLRGT
-151 ARSGNAERASAG
+151 ARSGAAERASAG
-163 EVLTLLADGRVTRSA
+163 ELLTLLGDGKVTRSA
-178 MLSWQDWTGGLGT
+178 VLSWQDWTGGLGT

-211 GDKGQPRFSL
+211 GDQGQPRFSL

-248 SVDRVEG
+248 SVDTVEG

-262 VAGTL
+262 IGGTL

-278 VWGRVQESQDAVRQY
+278 VWGRVKESQEAVRQY
-293 ESNVYEG
+293 ESNVYQG

-323 NGGTTRRVVTRY
+323 RGGTTRRVVTRY
-335 AEWLSRQGPRGER
+335 AEWLSRQGPHGER

-363 LPRIEELTVTL
+363 LPRIEELTVKL
-374 DLSQAAASSVRS
+374 DLSQAAANFVRS
-386 GMGGTRDGN
+386 GMGGTRNGN
-395 KLVVK
+395 ELVVK

-411 VELFDQG
+411 VELFDNG
-418 QLGAVAYRAPHD
+418 QSGAVAYRAPHD
-430 LPPEEAPASGGKEFA
+430 LPPEEAPTSGGKVFA
-445 RSVSREEADYIAIP
+445 RDVSREEADYIAVP

-465 PASEG
+465 PAGESQ
-470 SGLDL
+470 GLDL

-497 SSLLAHLG
+497 SSLLTHLG

-525 SGSLTTLDAEK
+525 SGSLTALDSDK

-549 GGATDLGALLTQAAS
+549 GGATDIGALLTQAAS

-570 HGAVLYVGDGVPSV
+570 RGAVLYVGDGVPSV

-666 VLPRTLP
+666 VLPRVLP
-673 PITADET
+673 PISADET
-680 TMIVGRLNGAPLPR
+680 TMIVGRLNGGPLPR
-694 TLELSSGEGSVK
+694 TLELSSSEGSVK
-706 QRLSVRYL
+706 QHLSVRQL
-714 KDHGDLRRRWAEERF
+714 RDHGDLRRRWAEERF

-758 YVPTRRER
+758 YVPTRREH
-766 EQEQESKPDY
+766 EQEPEDQPDR
-776 VSDEARREER
+776 VSAEARREER
-786 ARRWRPWWNHA
+786 ARRWRPWWNRD
-797 GDASAAPAVSM
+797 GVASAPA
-808 MSENKEGGTG
+808 MSVASDNKEGGTG

-828 GSPAAKIPER
+828 DSAVGPTVDKLSEAPARKEPQAAHAAAIGDAEEFSMTGQLEPSASGGPRGGDVLMGESLPNTSPAA
-838 YAKQAPAQELTPEAV
+838 ASPAEVSPRPASRPTSAGL
-853 EFALREPKDEGA
+853 
-865 ERALSHAEAVNGAQ
+865 ALSG
-879 EFGMIGRL
+879 
-887 QKTPSGEPNSLRG
+887 T
-900 DSMPVEPV
+900 
-908 ATAAPA
+908 
-914 AAAPPRAAAAS
+914 
-925 RSSGMAGGGLGLSG
+925 
-939 IGSGGGALDSL
+939 GSGGGALR
-950 PMQTLGALS
+950 PRV
-959 ASGPV
+959 ASGL
-964 SAKIG
+964 AGI
-969 GAAKVTGPKGSAS
+969 GAASTSDGATKVTGPKGKAS
-982 IGSVSLTGGGIGNAA
+982 IGGINLAGGSIGNAA

-1002 MRAGFRNCY
+1002 MRAGFRACY
-1011 QRGLVEYPDAAGR
+1011 QRGLVEDPDAAGSMR
-1024 IQLVVRV
+1024 LVVRI
-1031 GAGGEVEGVTQSY
+1031 AEAGEV
-1044 SGELSA
+1044 A
-1050 SVISCVVARVRAA
+1050 SVSSSLTGNLPASVVSCVTARVRAA
-1063 QFDPPEG
+1063 QFEPPEG
-1070 GSTIINVPVTF
+1070 GSVIINVPVAF
-1081 DAEGKPHR
+1081 DAEDR
-1089 PDPTSAVPT
+1089 PEPSTRASAIT
-1098 TVKVSVTSSSIG
+1098 NTVKEPATTISIG
-1110 TINHERAPCGKGAD
+1110 SIRHERLPCGKGAD

-1136 RLAISI
+1136 RLGSGLGI
-1142 DVDMVLRVYRAALAD
+1142 DLALRVYRAALAD

-1172 IVEHLSSIRDRVALW
+1172 IVDSLSSISDRVALW
-1187 RALLMTS
+1187 RALLAMS

-1199 AVYRFMLL
+1199 AVYRFLLL

-1223 LSQIEPEL
+1223 LSQIEPQL
-1231 LDALLKKARSAAER
+1231 LDALLKKAKNPAER

-1303 YLRLSNRAKGAQAER
+1303 YLRLSTRAKGAQAER

-1356 ALRQYETL
+1356 ARRQYETL

-1421 LCWARQESAR
+1421 MCWARQDSAR
-1431 EGNALELERL
+1431 EGNTLEVERL

-1452 QGQGVRVVL
+1452 QGQGVRVIL

-1481 PAPDNLPLLGVAQV
+1481 PAPNNLPLLGVAQV
-1495 FVPSTPTP
+1495 FMPSTPTP
-1503 ELELRLDPED
+1503 EIELRLDPED
-1513 AARAARLELKATL
+1513 AARAARLELAATV
-1526 TVMVAEGTPQE
+1526 TVLVAEGTPQE
-1537 RLARLDVGFKGQ
+1537 RLARLDVSFKGQ
-1549 AGKPLDR
+1549 AGRPLDR

>member
-7 ALGLVV
+7 ALGLAVA
-13 SLVDAGCQPRGASG
+13 LLGASCQQR
-27 GGSPKQTFAELRA
+27 GSSARLSPNQTFAELRT
-40 IKGAL
+40 IKGTL
-45 RVSAPGEQS
+45 RVSAAGEPG
-54 RKPYP
+54 RRPYP
-59 RERIVEGEAVD
+59 RERIVEGEAID

-85 TWLISGPAQLVVK
+85 TWLISGPASLVVK

-120 VVTPQGTLE
+120 VVTPKGRLE

-136 VEVGKQVTAYVLRGS
+136 VEVGKQVTAYVLRGT
-151 ARSGNAERASAG
+151 ARSGDAERASAG
-163 EVLTLLADGRVTRSA
+163 ESITLLGDGKVTHSA
-178 MLSWQDWTGGLGT
+178 VLSWQDWTGGLGT
-191 ADASADPAPFGIGT
+191 ADAAADPAPFGIGT

-211 GDKGQPRFSL
+211 GDQGQPRSSL

-248 SVDRVEG
+248 SVDTVEG

-262 VAGTL
+262 VGGTL

-278 VWGRVQESQDAVRQY
+278 VWGRVKESEEAVRQY
-293 ESNVYEG
+293 ESNVYQG
-300 SQEDPALLQWQSP
+300 SEEDPALLQWRSP

-323 NGGTTRRVVTRY
+323 KGGTTRRVVTRY
-335 AEWLSRQGPRGER
+335 AEWLSRQGPLGER

-374 DLSQAAASSVRS
+374 DLSQAAATSVRS
-386 GMGGTRDGN
+386 GMGGKRDGN
-395 KLVVK
+395 QLVVK

-411 VELFDQG
+411 VELFDKG

-430 LPPEEAPASGGKEFA
+430 LPPDEAPESGGKAFA

-465 PASEG
+465 PAGEG

-475 ALIIDTSAATEP
+475 ALVIDTSAATEP

-497 SSLLAHLG
+497 ASLLAHLG
-505 SGDRAALWTGDA
+505 PGDRAALWAGDA
-517 TLRPVAEG
+517 TLRPVAPG
-525 SGSLTTLDAEK
+525 SGSLTMLDADK

-549 GGATDLGALLTQAAS
+549 GGATDIGALLTQAAS

-570 HGAVLYVGDGVPSV
+570 HGAVLYVGDGAPSV

-613 PNLPLLASIVRGAP
+613 PNLALLSGIVRGAP
-627 VEQVSDAYGA
+627 VEQVFDAYGA

-649 RSSWLGAKVDLG
+649 RSSWLGAKVELG

-666 VLPRTLP
+666 ILPRVLP

-680 TMIVGRLNGAPLPR
+680 IMIVGRVNGAALPNA
-694 TLELSSGEGSVK
+694 LELSSSEGSVK

-714 KDHGDLRRRWAEERF
+714 KDFGDLRRRWAEQRF

-766 EQEQESKPDY
+766 EQEPEGKPDF
-776 VSDEARREER
+776 VADEARREDR
-786 ARRWRPWWNHA
+786 ARRWRPWWNRNA
-797 GDASAAPAVSM
+797 EASAAPAMSVS
-808 MSENKEGGTG
+808 SENKEGGTG

-828 GSPAAKIPER
+828 GGPVETSLREDDQR
-838 YAKQAPAQELTPEAV
+838 YAAQAPKDDVKPEVARKA
-853 EFALREPKDEGA
+853 ALEE
-865 ERALSHAEAVNGAQ
+865 AQ
-879 EFGMIGRL
+879 EFGLKGL
-887 QKTPSGEPNSLRG
+887 SSSSSGVLRG
-900 DSMPVEPV
+900 EV
-908 ATAAPA
+908 ATAARDNPA
-914 AAAPPRAAAAS
+914 SSPP
-925 RSSGMAGGGLGLSG
+925 MTGLRLSG
-939 IGSGGGALDSL
+939 TGSGGGAIRPTAGGGLAGI
-950 PMQTLGALS
+950 GAT
-959 ASGPV
+959 GRTD
-964 SAKIG
+964 G
-969 GAAKVTGPKGSAS
+969 TAKVTGPKGNV
-982 IGSVSLTGGGIGNAA
+982 SVGGANVTGGSIGNAA

-1011 QRGLVEYPDAAGR
+1011 QRGLAENPDAAGSIR
-1024 IQLVVRV
+1024 LSVRV
-1031 GAGGEVEGVTQSY
+1031 AAGGEVEEVIPSP
-1044 SGELSA
+1044 SGSLAA
-1050 SVISCVVARVRAA
+1050 SVIACVVARARAA

-1081 DAEGKPHR
+1081 ASEGNL
-1089 PDPTSAVPT
+1089 DPPASAPMPSTVSK
-1098 TVKVSVTSSSIG
+1098 TVKVTVTSSIGSIH
-1110 TINHERAPCGKGAD
+1110 HERAPCGRGAD
-1124 LPLSERIVLWRE
+1124 LPLSERLVLWRE
-1136 RLAISI
+1136 RLSSGLGI
-1142 DVDMVLRVYRAALAD
+1142 DMALSVYRAALAD
-1157 CEASDWRERSALLVQ
+1157 CEAGDWRERSALLVQ
-1172 IVEHLSSIRDRVALW
+1172 IVDHLGSIGDRVALW
-1187 RALLMTS
+1187 RALLAIS

-1223 LSQIEPEL
+1223 LSQIEPQL
-1231 LDALLKKARSAAER
+1231 LDALLKKGKNAAER

-1283 RKLRRRADASSH
+1283 RKLRRRVDASSH

-1303 YLRLSNRAKGAQAER
+1303 YLRLSGSAKGAHAER
-1318 DAQEARRTFGEL
+1318 DAEEARRTFGEL

-1394 AEKAAAT
+1394 AEKAAAS

-1421 LCWARQESAR
+1421 LCWARQDSAR
-1431 EGNALELERL
+1431 AGKTVEVEHL
-1441 RGRAARLAASE
+1441 RIRAARLAASE

-1481 PAPDNLPLLGVAQV
+1481 PAPDNLPLLGVAQA
-1495 FVPSTPTP
+1495 FVPGTPTP
-1503 ELELRLDPED
+1503 EIELRLDPED

-1526 TVMVAEGTPQE
+1526 TVLAFEGTAQE
-1537 RLARLDVGFKGQ
+1537 RLARLDVAFKGQ
-1549 AGKPLDR
+1549 DGKPLDR

-1562 DGALKEVP
+1562 DGTLKEVP

>member
-7 ALGLVV
+7 ALGLVA
-13 SLVDAGCQPRGASG
+13 LVGAGCQRRSDSG
-27 GGSPKQTFAELRA
+27 GASPKQTFAELRT

-45 RVSAPGEQS
+45 RVSAPGEPG

-59 RERIVEGEAVD
+59 RERIVEGEAID

-98 SDAVELRAGRAFVD
+98 GNAVELRAGRAFVD

-120 VVTPQGTLE
+120 VVTPKGTLE

-136 VEVGKQVTAYVLRGS
+136 VEVGTQVTAYVLRGS
-151 ARSGNAERASAG
+151 ARSGAAERASAG
-163 EVLTLLADGRVTRSA
+163 ELLTLLADGKVTRSA
-178 MLSWQDWTGGLGT
+178 VLSWQDWTGGLGT

-211 GDKGQPRFSL
+211 GDQGQPRFSL

-248 SVDRVEG
+248 SVDTVEG

-262 VAGTL
+262 VGGTL

-278 VWGRVQESQDAVRQY
+278 VWGRVQESQEAVRQY
-293 ESNVYEG
+293 ESNVYQG
-300 SQEDPALLQWQSP
+300 SQEDPALLQWRSP

-323 NGGTTRRVVTRY
+323 KGGTTRRVVTRY

-363 LPRIEELTVTL
+363 LPRIEELTVSF
-374 DLSQAAASSVRS
+374 DLSQAAATSVRS
-386 GMGGTRDGN
+386 GMGGARNGN
-395 KLVVK
+395 ELVVK

-411 VELFDQG
+411 VELFDNG
-418 QLGAVAYRAPHD
+418 QSGALAYRAPHD
-430 LPPEEAPASGGKEFA
+430 LPVEEAPASGGKEFA
-445 RSVSREEADYIAIP
+445 RSVSREEADYIAVP

-470 SGLDL
+470 AGLDL

-505 SGDRAALWTGDA
+505 PDDRAALWAGDA
-517 TLRPVAEG
+517 SLRPVADG
-525 SGSLTTLDAEK
+525 SGSLTTLSADK

-549 GGATDLGALLTQAAS
+549 GGATDIGALLTQAAS

-666 VLPRTLP
+666 VLPRELP

-680 TMIVGRLNGAPLPR
+680 IMIVGRLNGAALPR
-694 TLELSSGEGSVK
+694 TLELSSSEGSLK
-706 QRLSVRYL
+706 QRLSIRNL
-714 KDHGDLRRRWAEERF
+714 KDHGDLRRRWAEQRF
-729 DELRESGA
+729 DELREGGA

-766 EQEQESKPDY
+766 EQEHEDKPDLL
-776 VSDEARREER
+776 SDEARREER
-786 ARRWRPWWNHA
+786 ARRWRPWWN
-797 GDASAAPAVSM
+797 GGGVPPTAPA
-808 MSENKEGGTG
+808 MSVLSDNKEGGSG

-828 GSPAAKIPER
+828 GSSAAPAEKKR
-838 YAKQAPAQELTPEAV
+838 YAAQ
-853 EFALREPKDEGA
+853 EPKDDLA
-865 ERALSHAEAVNGAQ
+865 PAALDEPAQKEAQ
-879 EFGMIGRL
+879 EFGKLDPLEPPISGRVGAREL
-887 QKTPSGEPNSLRG
+887 PTGALETPPLASP
-900 DSMPVEPV
+900 
-908 ATAAPA
+908 APA
-914 AAAPPRAAAAS
+914 KPAAAS
-925 RSSGMAGGGLGLSG
+925 RPVVALGLSG
-939 IGSGGGALDSL
+939 TGSGGGAIRPGMTGGGLAGI
-950 PMQTLGALS
+950 GAGRS
-959 ASGPV
+959 ADGPVKASGP
-964 SAKIG
+964 
-969 GAAKVTGPKGSAS
+969 KGNAS
-982 IGSVSLTGGGIGNAA
+982 IGGIDLTGGSIGNAA

-1011 QRGLVEYPDAAGR
+1011 QRGLLENPDLAGR
-1024 IQLVVRV
+1024 VQLIVRV
-1031 GAGGEVEGVTQSY
+1031 GTGGEVTEVTPSTT
-1044 SGELSA
+1044 GGLPA
-1050 SVISCVVARVRAA
+1050 SVISCVVARARAA

-1070 GSTIINVPVTF
+1070 GGVIINVPVAFEAAHTSEPLA
-1081 DAEGKPHR
+1081 AES
-1089 PDPTSAVPT
+1089 TVSQ
-1098 TVKVSVTSSSIG
+1098 TVKVSVTSRIG
-1110 TINHERAPCGKGAD
+1110 SVHHERAPCGKGAD
-1124 LPLSERIVLWRE
+1124 LPLGERLVLWRE
-1136 RLAISI
+1136 RLGRGPTI
-1142 DVDMVLRVYRAALAD
+1142 DVALRVYRGALAE
-1157 CEASDWRERSALLVQ
+1157 CEASDWRERAALLVQ
-1172 IVEHLSSIRDRVALW
+1172 IVDHLGSIRDRVALW
-1187 RALLMTS
+1187 RALLAMS

-1223 LSQIEPEL
+1223 LSQIEPQL
-1231 LDALLKKARSAAER
+1231 LDALLKRAKTPAER
-1245 LALLRG
+1245 LAQLRG
-1251 AAEKFANDTELSLLV
+1251 AAEKFANDTELSLMV

-1271 DAGDEAGGRAWA
+1271 DVGDEAGGRAWA

-1295 VRTNVGEY
+1295 VRSNVGEY
-1303 YLRLSNRAKGAQAER
+1303 YLRLSGRAKGSQAER
-1318 DAQEARRTFGEL
+1318 DAEEARRTFGEL

-1394 AEKAAAT
+1394 VEKAAAT
-1401 GSPDGESQMALAARA
+1401 GSPDGESQLALGARA

-1421 LCWARQESAR
+1421 LCWARQDSAR
-1431 EGNALELERL
+1431 EGNTLEVERL
-1441 RGRAARLAASE
+1441 RSRAARLAASQ
-1452 QGQGVRVVL
+1452 QGQGVRVIL

-1495 FVPSTPTP
+1495 FVPSAPTP
-1503 ELELRLDPED
+1503 EIELRLDPED

-1526 TVMVAEGTPQE
+1526 TVLVAEGTPQE
-1537 RLARLDVGFKGQ
+1537 RLARSEVAFIGQ
-1549 AGKPLDR
+1549 AGQPLAR

-1562 DGALKEVP
+1562 DGVLKEVP

>member
-7 ALGLVV
+7 GLGLVV
-13 SLVDAGCQPRGASG
+13 ALVGAGCQRRGASG
-27 GGSPKQTFAELRA
+27 GVSPKQTFAELRT

-45 RVSAPGEQS
+45 RVSAPGEPG
-54 RKPYP
+54 RTPYR

-98 SDAVELRAGRAFVD
+98 SNAVELRAGRAFVD

-120 VVTPQGTLE
+120 VVTPKGALE

-136 VEVGKQVTAYVLRGS
+136 VEVGKQVTAYVLRGT
-151 ARSGNAERASAG
+151 ARSGDAERASAG
-163 EVLTLLADGRVTRSA
+163 ELLTLLGDGKVTRSP

-211 GDKGQPRFSL
+211 GDQGQPRFSL

-248 SVDRVEG
+248 SVDTVEG

-262 VAGTL
+262 IGGTL

-278 VWGRVQESQDAVRQY
+278 VWGRVKESQEAVRQY
-293 ESNVYEG
+293 ESNVYQG
-300 SQEDPALLQWQSP
+300 SQEDPALLQWRSP
-313 GVYNARLYPI
+313 GVYDARLYPI
-323 NGGTTRRVVTRY
+323 KGGTTRRVVTRY
-335 AEWLSRQGPRGER
+335 AEWLSRQGQHGER

-363 LPRIEELTVTL
+363 LPRIEELTVKF
-374 DLSQAAASSVRS
+374 DLSQAAASSVRA
-386 GMGGTRDGN
+386 GMGGTRNGN
-395 KLVVK
+395 ELVVK

-411 VELFDQG
+411 VELFDNG
-418 QLGAVAYRAPHD
+418 QSGAVAYRAPHD
-430 LPPEEAPASGGKEFA
+430 LPPEEAPESGGKGFA
-445 RSVSREEADYIAIP
+445 RDVSREEADYIAIP

-465 PASEG
+465 PAGEST
-470 SGLDL
+470 GLDL
-475 ALIIDTSAATEP
+475 ALVIDTSAATEP
-487 SALAIARTIA
+487 SALAISRTIA

-505 SGDRAALWTGDA
+505 SDDRAALWAGDA

-525 SGSLTTLDAEK
+525 SGSLTKLDADK

-549 GGATDLGALLTQAAS
+549 GGATDIGALLTQAAS

-593 ERLARLPAGTRLLAA
+593 ERLARLPTGTRLLAA

-661 PGVER
+661 PSVER
-666 VLPRTLP
+666 VLPRVLP

-680 TMIVGRLNGAPLPR
+680 TMIVGRVNGAAVPSS
-694 TLELSSGEGSVK
+694 LELSSSEGSVK
-706 QRLSVRYL
+706 QRLAVRHLRDY
-714 KDHGDLRRRWAEERF
+714 GDLRRRWAEERF

-766 EQEQESKPDY
+766 EQEHEDKPDL
-776 VSDEARREER
+776 VSSEERREER
-786 ARRWRPWWNHA
+786 ARRWRPWWNGKGEPTA
-797 GDASAAPAVSM
+797 AIAMSAIAD
-808 MSENKEGGTG
+808 NKEGGTG

-828 GSPAAKIPER
+828 GSPVPLSLSLLEDKPNE
-838 YAKQAPAQELTPEAV
+838 KQASAAPRADGA
-853 EFALREPKDEGA
+853 PKDAPQSSRREML
-865 ERALSHAEAVNGAQ
+865 EEAK
-879 EFGMIGRL
+879 EFGMIDLRHDGDEL
-887 QKTPSGEPNSLRG
+887 SGSLYPEAPAATVSPSP
-900 DSMPVEPV
+900 
-908 ATAAPA
+908 AAKPA
-914 AAAPPRAAAAS
+914 AAASPPMASPRPAIRHMAARSLDVASAGAAVKS
-925 RSSGMAGGGLGLSG
+925 ATGGGLGLSG
-939 IGSGGGALDSL
+939 IGAGPIGDSS
-950 PMQTLGALS
+950 PKMPT
-959 ASGPV
+959 
-964 SAKIG
+964 
-969 GAAKVTGPKGSAS
+969 PKGVAS
-982 IGSVSLTGGGIGNAA
+982 IGELALSGGSIGNAT

-1002 MRAGFRNCY
+1002 MRAGFRACY
-1011 QRGLVEYPDAAGR
+1011 HRGLVENPDVSGR
-1024 IQLVVRV
+1024 IQLAVRV
-1031 GAGGEVEGVTQSY
+1031 GVEGEVAEVTPSVT
-1044 SGELSA
+1044 GDLPPA
-1050 SVISCVVARVRAA
+1050 VISCVVARARAS
-1063 QFDPPEG
+1063 QFERPDN
-1070 GSTIINVPVTF
+1070 GSVIINVPVTF
-1081 DAEGKPHR
+1081 DTEYR
-1089 PDPTSAVPT
+1089 PPPPDDGDGIFSTK
-1098 TVKVSVTSSSIG
+1098 VKVSVTSRSIG
-1110 TINHERAPCGKGAD
+1110 VITHERAPCGKGAD
-1124 LPLSERIVLWRE
+1124 LPLSERLVLWRE
-1136 RLAISI
+1136 RLGSSVSI
-1142 DVDMVLRVYRAALAD
+1142 DLALRVYRAALAD

-1172 IVEHLSSIRDRVALW
+1172 IVDSMGSIRDRVALW
-1187 RALLMTS
+1187 RALLTMS

-1223 LSQIEPEL
+1223 LTQIEPQL
-1231 LDALLKKARSAAER
+1231 LDALLKKAKDPAER

-1303 YLRLSNRAKGAQAER
+1303 YLRLSGRAKGAQSER
-1318 DAQEARRTFGEL
+1318 DTEEARRTFGEL

-1356 ALRQYETL
+1356 ARRQYETL
-1364 AALTPDDPSVP
+1364 AALTPDDASVP

-1421 LCWARQESAR
+1421 LCWARQDSAR
-1431 EGNALELERL
+1431 DGNTLEVERL

-1452 QGQGVRVVL
+1452 QGQGVRVIL

-1503 ELELRLDPED
+1503 EIELHLDPED

-1526 TVMVAEGTPQE
+1526 TVLVAEGTPQE
-1537 RLARLDVGFKGQ
+1537 RLARLDVAFKNQ
-1549 AGKPLDR
+1549 AGRPLDR
-1556 VRLRFE
+1556 VKLRFE
-1562 DGALKEVP
+1562 DGALKEIQ